1 MKKFKNIIFDVGEVL
16 LDYRWK
22 EMLMD
27 YGLPEDEAFRVGSQV
42 FKDPDNSWRAF
53 DMGATEE
60 EMIELFCKKYP
71 ADAEAVTWFI
81 RHGEYMHVARPKVWK
96 LVHTL
101 KENGYGIYLLSNYP
115 ETLFKKHTQYADFMD
130 DIDGLMVSYMIKE
143 AKPDRAIYDAL
154 CQKYGLNAQ
163 ECLFFDDRIENV
175 DGAKRAGM
183 DAIQVISQEQLIEE
197 LEKLIM

>member
-1 MKKFKNIIFDVGEVL
+1 MKRFKNIIFDVGDVL
-16 LDYRWK
+16 LEYRWK

-27 YGLPEDEAFRVGSQV
+27 YGLSEDEAFRVGAQV

-60 EMIELFCKKYP
+60 EMIDLYCKKYP
-71 ADAEAVTWFI
+71 ADSEAVTWFI

-96 LVHTL
+96 LVHEL
-101 KENGYGIYLLSNYP
+101 KEHGYNVYLLSNYP
-115 ETLFKKHTQYADFMD
+115 ETLFKKHTQYADFMN
-130 DIDGLMVSYMIKE
+130 DIDGLMVSYMINQ

-163 ECLFFDDRIENV
+163 ECLFFDDRMENV
-175 DGAKRAGM
+175 DGAKNAGM
-183 DAIQVISQEQLIEE
+183 DAIQVVSQEQLIGE
-197 LEKLIM
+197 LKKLIF